1 MLAASASLF
10 GFMAFTAK
18 LASARLGGAQI
29 AMVRF
34 LVSLVPI
41 FAVRSY
47 RQAAFTFHR
56 IDLLFYRGFFGGL
69 AVLCYFLA
77 IEHIP
82 VGVATLLNYTAPV
95 FSGLFAAF
103 FIGERLRLRVLL
115 PLAAAFGG
123 LLLVVH
129 AHAQPGDLT
138 GFGKWELVGAVSA
151 LLSGAAVTAIRVAR
165 RTESSWSIFAS
176 FSLFGFLA
184 CAPFGIAHWKN
195 PTVGEW
201 SLLVTVGVISIGA
214 QLLMTSALRW
224 VETVTAGVISQFA
237 VVVSMILGAIWLNE
251 IPNALSLLGS
261 ALTIGGVVSVMA
273 VSARAESS
281 TFDEPPEQ

>member
-1 MLAASASLF
+1 
-10 GFMAFTAK
+10 MAFTAK

-41 FAVRSY
+41 FLVPRY
-47 RQAAFTFHR
+47 RRAAFTFHR

-69 AVLCYFLA
+69 AVLCYFVA
-77 IEHIP
+77 IEHIA

-115 PLAAAFGG
+115 PLTAAFGG
-123 LLLVVH
+123 LLIVVH
-129 AHAQPGDLT
+129 AHAAPGELT
-138 GFGKWELVGAVSA
+138 GFGKWELIGAASA

-176 FSLFGFLA
+176 FSLFGFMA
-184 CAPFGIAHWKN
+184 CAPFGMAHWKN
-195 PTVGEW
+195 PTGEEW
-201 SLLVTVGVISIGA
+201 SLLVAVGVISIGA

-237 VVVSMILGAIWLNE
+237 VVVSMILGAVWLNE
-251 IPNALSLLGS
+251 IPNAWSLFGS
-261 ALTIGGVVSVMA
+261 ALTMCGVISVMI
-273 VSARAESS
+273 VTSTRVPS
-281 TFDEPPEQ
+281 TFDEPAEQ